1 VIGKFSDP
9 DTLDWLSEILTSRK
23 ITIDTDNAII
33 LNNNLIPDSRN
44 WKKPILTLRT
54 DDKNYELRKQKPY
67 HLIIPINYLIRW
79 ILLVLLIYY
88 MEPNSDTTQ
97 IRSTSRTVSD
107 ITTILEQSGILAFY
121 I

>member
-1 VIGKFSDP
+1 LNGARVEWKNLLGGFDAYTFPEYENKQAVKAQSYQNTEWNTAQVKNTQTKKVIGKFSDP

-54 DDKNYELRKQKPY
+54 DDK
-67 HLIIPINYLIRW
+67 
-79 ILLVLLIYY
+79 
-88 MEPNSDTTQ
+88 
-97 IRSTSRTVSD
+97 
-107 ITTILEQSGILAFY
+107 ITN
-121 I
+121 